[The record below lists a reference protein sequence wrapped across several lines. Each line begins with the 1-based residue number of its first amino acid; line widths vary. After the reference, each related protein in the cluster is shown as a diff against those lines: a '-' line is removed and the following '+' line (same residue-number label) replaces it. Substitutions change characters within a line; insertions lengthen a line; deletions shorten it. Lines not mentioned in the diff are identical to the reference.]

1 MTARRSLVFLGLVLT
16 LQARDN
22 GGHAEYVGGTI
33 SRIPSGCHGSVQAV
47 DGEYFVFTAGKAHW
61 RVPYE
66 QINLLEYGQNVER
79 DFLGALILSPLFVLR
94 KKHQHFLTV
103 GYSDDNGKQQAMI
116 FKVEGNDIRATLVS
130 LEARTGRKVEYQ
142 DDNARKG
149 GKG

>member
-1 MTARRSLVFLGLVLT
+1 MTARKSLVFLGLVLT
-16 LQARDN
+16 LQAAGA
-22 GGHAEYVGGTI
+22 GGRAEYIGGTI
-33 SRIPSGCHGSVQAV
+33 SQIPSGCQGSVQAG

-66 QINLLEYGQNVER
+66 QINMLEYGQHVER
-79 DFLGALILSPLFVLR
+79 DFLGALILSPLFLLR

-103 GYSDDNGKQQAMI
+103 GYADDDGKQQALV
-116 FKVEGNDIRATLVS
+116 FKVEANDIRATLVC

-142 DDNARKG
+142 DEDARKG